1 MPQSAN
7 PDFNML
13 YQYAEVKTIVSKN
26 KERNYMFSDIMKNV
40 KAKSPLINVITNFV
54 TVNDCANI
62 LLAAGASP
70 CMAYDIREVE
80 DIVSISQGLVINL
93 GAIEDDR
100 AMLLSTKKANEM
112 KIPVIFDP
120 VAAGASR
127 LRNDLCT
134 EFLQNVK
141 FSVIRGNISEI
152 KSLALG
158 SSTTKGVDA
167 ADADEIT
174 ENNISEVV
182 KMAKSLSEK
191 TGSVIAISGKTD
203 VVADHQRAYIIKNGH
218 PMMVLITGSGCM
230 LTTLICAYCA
240 ANPDRIFESTAAA
253 VCTMGVC
260 GEYAYQKTIDTDTGT
275 SSFRNYLIDYVSKL
289 DSEMIEE
296 RMKLE
301 VY

>member
-100 AMLLSTKKANEM
+100 AMLLSTKK
-112 KIPVIFDP
+112 
-120 VAAGASR
+120 S
-127 LRNDLCT
+127 
-134 EFLQNVK
+134 Q
-141 FSVIRGNISEI
+141 
-152 KSLALG
+152 
-158 SSTTKGVDA
+158 
-167 ADADEIT
+167 
-174 ENNISEVV
+174 
-182 KMAKSLSEK
+182 
-191 TGSVIAISGKTD
+191 
-203 VVADHQRAYIIKNGH
+203 
-218 PMMVLITGSGCM
+218 
-230 LTTLICAYCA
+230 
-240 ANPDRIFESTAAA
+240 
-253 VCTMGVC
+253 
-260 GEYAYQKTIDTDTGT
+260 
-275 SSFRNYLIDYVSKL
+275 
-289 DSEMIEE
+289 
-296 RMKLE
+296 
-301 VY
+301 